1 MRALY
6 MIDQEQVLEGLVL
19 VEHSGPDGR
28 TVDLAK
34 SADEPPFVCR
44 APVAQQLVPGHAV
57 FVVDDE
63 QSEESVKPRRR
74 RS

>member
-6 MIDQEQVLEGLVL
+6 MISQEQVLEGIVL
-19 VEHSGPDGR
+19 AEHSGPDGR

-34 SADEPPFVCR
+34 SADDPPFVCR
-44 APVAQQLVPGHAV
+44 APVAEQPVPGHAV
-57 FVVDDE
+57 FVVDEEQADE
-63 QSEESVKPRRR
+63 GVKPRRR